1 MYSAEW
7 LQTLGLQLTV
17 NIYIHV
23 VCIVQFVYRDQHYMV
38 CGSNFVLHR
47 VSSVVDTMYIPN
59 RIEESVQTC
68 QSLLQ

>member
-38 CGSNFVLHR
+38 CGFNFVLHR